1 MNGLQENC
9 TQALFSENSYSPPIF
24 SFAGHLQGF
33 ISKGKGFGESF

>member
-24 SFAGHLQGF
+24 FFCWTFTRLHF
-33 ISKGKGFGESF
+33 KGKGFGESF